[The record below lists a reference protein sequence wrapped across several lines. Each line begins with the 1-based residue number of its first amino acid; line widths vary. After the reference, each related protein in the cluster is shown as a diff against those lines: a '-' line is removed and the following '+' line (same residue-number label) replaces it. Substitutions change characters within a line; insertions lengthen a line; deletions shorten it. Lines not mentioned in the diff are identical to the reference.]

1 MPWFVV
7 LALIVVSFVL
17 TSLMMRK
24 NNQKPAS
31 LEEFE
36 FPQSDEGTPES
47 VGFGDYW
54 QKGPFVPWYGE
65 LTTKKI
71 KQGGKK

>member
-1 MPWFVV
+1 MPWFAV
-7 LALIVVSFVL
+7 LALFIVSFVL
-17 TSLMMRK
+17 TSLMMKRTD
-24 NNQKPAS
+24 QKPAS

-36 FPQSDEGTPES
+36 FPQADEGTPEG
-47 VGFGDYW
+47 VIFGDAW

-71 KQGGKK
+71 ESGGK